1 MQSRSPLAF
10 TMIAIISAGV
20 TVAAINANAQ
30 PPGPASPP
38 PPPSAERRGPHH
50 AFSAADRAAF
60 FDARVAA
67 LRAGLKLTPDQE
79 KLWPPIEAALR
90 AGAKSAAER
99 HEKLRDEPPP
109 ADIIARLREI
119 SEAETAHGATLKAI
133 ADAASP
139 LYATL
144 SEEQKHRL
152 PFLLH
157 SVKAHFFGGHF
168 RGMGEGP
175 HHGWRGE
182 GDEHG
187 DFAGHDED
195 DDEGHPSEHE

>member
-1 MQSRSPLAF
+1 MQLRAPLAF

-20 TVAAINANAQ
+20 TIAAINANAQ
-30 PPGPASPP
+30 PAPPSPP
-38 PPPSAERRGPHH
+38 PPPGVEKHGPHH

-79 KLWPPIEAALR
+79 KLWPPIEAAVR

-99 HEKLRDEPPP
+99 HEKLRNEPPP
-109 ADIIARLREI
+109 PDIIARLRQI

-133 ADAASP
+133 ADAAAP

-152 PFLLH
+152 PLLLH
-157 SVKAHFFGGHF
+157 SVKPHFGGHF
-168 RGMGEGP
+168 GRMGEGR
-175 HHGWRGE
+175 HGWRGD
-182 GDEHG
+182 GDEH
-187 DFAGHDED
+187 DDYADDHDDGD
-195 DDEGHPSEHE
+195 DDGHHPGHE

>member
-1 MQSRSPLAF
+1 MQLRFPPAF
-10 TMIAIISAGV
+10 TMIALIGVGV
-20 TVAAINANAQ
+20 TAAAVNANAQ
-30 PPGPASPP
+30 PSGPASPP
-38 PPPSAERRGPHH
+38 PPQGAEKHAPHH
-50 AFSAADRAAF
+50 AFSATDRAAF

-67 LRAGLKLTPDQE
+67 LHAGLKLTPDQE

-90 AGAKSAAER
+90 AGAKSAVDR
-99 HEKLRDEPPP
+99 REKSRSEPPP
-109 ADIIARLREI
+109 ADILARLRQI

-157 SVKAHFFGGHF
+157 SVKPHFFGGHF
-168 RGMGEGP
+168 RAMGEGR
-175 HHGWRGE
+175 HGWRGE
-182 GDEHG
+182 DDEHG

-195 DDEGHPSEHE
+195 DDDGHPSEHE